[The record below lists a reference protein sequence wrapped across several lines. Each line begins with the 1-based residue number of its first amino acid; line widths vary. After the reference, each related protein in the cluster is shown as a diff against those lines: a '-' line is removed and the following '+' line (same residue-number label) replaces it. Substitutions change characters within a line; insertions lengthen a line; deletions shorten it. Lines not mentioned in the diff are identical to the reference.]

1 MQMSRGLDSL
11 GKQKQT
17 QGGARNEEEDEEGEE
32 EKDEEERV
40 SGRANERQ
48 EDYVSV

>member
-1 MQMSRGLDSL
+1 MQMSRGVDSL

-17 QGGARNEEEDEEGEE
+17 QGGARDEEEDEE

-40 SGRANERQ
+40 SDRANERQ